1 MNAKIDLRVN
11 NTLNLQERSTTSH
24 LNHPNTNATN
34 NPPLISDSLA
44 RSSTAGKDDL
54 NGNSGF
60 QTDYLQQQ
68 EALASTNSVQSDSG
82 NNGTGRKSTNTRMVV
97 IEPRVCHSSL
107 SISAI
112 APNHRDSFSTIPP
125 TIESGRGIF

>member
-24 LNHPNTNATN
+24 MNHPNTNATN
-34 NPPLISDSLA
+34 NPMQP
-44 RSSTAGKDDL
+44 KDDL
-54 NGNSGF
+54 NGNSGV

-68 EALASTNSVQSDSG
+68 DALASTNSVQSDPG

-107 SISAI
+107 SSSAI